1 MNPFNKSKYPNCY
14 RGHQYALDVI
24 DKKIVAC
31 KYIISACERYLR
43 DLNNEEAYFYFNTE
57 KAERYLRV
65 VQKFQHVK
73 GTWKTKNI
81 FYEPWQCWQFMNII
95 GFRVKETDFPRFRI
109 AHLEESRGN
118 GKAHTLDTIVPTPEG
133 FKKWQEIEVGSRLY
147 SRDGSTCTV
156 TNKTQ
161 ITEQVVYE
169 VHFSDGSIIKCSGEH
184 EWITSNK
191 AERSR
196 KRKYSQ
202 NINAPKRRNKY
213 GEIIANTKFESVK
226 ETKEILKTINPTYCS
241 EFQHRI
247 ENCAPIRSNKR
258 IKYAYYLGYWLGNG
272 NSLSPIVSCHIN
284 DCSEILKLFKKIG
297 IKSPGTRKD
306 NGNGAVIKIVGM
318 TKFLNDNNLLGNK
331 HFKEEWIFSCEED
344 RLELLRGLMDSDGY
358 ATKNNDSC
366 TFYNS
371 NISLIKGVAGLAA
384 SLGFKPVIRENK
396 IPENNNF
403 KTKIKHY
410 EVQFCPRGELKVFNL
425 PRKRSLITSKRGN
438 HNYSGGRYI
447 KKILKTERKEPMF
460 CVEVDSKDHT
470 YLVGKNFIP
479 THNSAKASGAVLFFV
494 ALDENINGNMVS
506 CVATKTEQARIVLD
520 DARNMAKKNTSF
532 LESNGVKVLAHKI
545 VHEQSNSIAR
555 ALSADYGGMDGLNDV
570 LAVCDELHAMNRQT
584 FEVITSGMS
593 KRKDSLLLCITTA
606 GSDTNSI
613 GYFQSV
619 YAKKVAT
626 GEVQDD
632 TFFAAVFTL
641 DEDDYWADESV
652 WIKANPNLGVSVDTD
667 SLRAKVEKALVSP
680 SDIPNLK
687 IKHFN
692 LWISEANAF
701 FDLKAWDKCED
712 KSLKLENFLGKPLRM
727 GLDLAS
733 HIDIASIAY
742 VFKEDGI
749 FYIFDKS
756 FLPEETVK
764 QKKNPF
770 YENCIADGSLI
781 QTPGSAISYD
791 NIKSHFLD
799 ARRDFR
805 VQEVYFD
812 VWNANQLAQ
821 DLSDDLEFVKFAM
834 NTANFSEPMKKL
846 DVLIKEKKIRHN
858 GSSLL
863 RWCLG
868 NVVAKE
874 DHNGN
879 VFPRKS
885 HEKMKIDPIVA
896 ILMALAG
903 HLSNPESDSVYD
915 ERGILTL

>member
-43 DLNNEEAYFYFNTE
+43 DLNNEEAYFYFNEE

-81 FYEPWQCWQFMNII
+81 FYEPWQCWEFMNII

-109 AHLEESRGN
+109 AHLEE
-118 GKAHTLDTIVPTPEG
+118 
-133 FKKWQEIEVGSRLY
+133 
-147 SRDGSTCTV
+147 
-156 TNKTQ
+156 
-161 ITEQVVYE
+161 
-169 VHFSDGSIIKCSGEH
+169 
-184 EWITSNK
+184 
-191 AERSR
+191 
-196 KRKYSQ
+196 
-202 NINAPKRRNKY
+202 
-213 GEIIANTKFESVK
+213 
-226 ETKEILKTINPTYCS
+226 
-241 EFQHRI
+241 
-247 ENCAPIRSNKR
+247 
-258 IKYAYYLGYWLGNG
+258 
-272 NSLSPIVSCHIN
+272 
-284 DCSEILKLFKKIG
+284 
-297 IKSPGTRKD
+297 
-306 NGNGAVIKIVGM
+306 
-318 TKFLNDNNLLGNK
+318 
-331 HFKEEWIFSCEED
+331 
-344 RLELLRGLMDSDGY
+344 
-358 ATKNNDSC
+358 
-366 TFYNS
+366 
-371 NISLIKGVAGLAA
+371 
-384 SLGFKPVIRENK
+384 
-396 IPENNNF
+396 
-403 KTKIKHY
+403 
-410 EVQFCPRGELKVFNL
+410 PRG
-425 PRKRSLITSKRGN
+425 
-438 HNYSGGRYI
+438 SG
-447 KKILKTERKEPMF
+447 K
-460 CVEVDSKDHT
+460 
-470 YLVGKNFIP
+470 
-479 THNSAKASGAVLFFV
+479 SAKASGAVLFFV

-632 TFFAAVFTL
+632 TFFAAVYTL
-641 DEDDYWADESV
+641 DDDDYWADESV
-652 WIKANPNLGVSVDTD
+652 WIKANPNLGISVDTD
-667 SLRAKVEKALVSP
+667 SLRAKVEKALISP

-712 KSLKLENFLGKPLRM
+712 RSLKLENFLGKPLRM

-749 FYIFDKS
+749 YYVFDKS
-756 FLPEETVK
+756 FLPEETIK

-903 HLSNPESDSVYD
+903 HLSNPESESVYD